1 MAARDLGNFDS
12 RFRKRDVERTLALY
26 DAFEQ
31 KLDGQRGLARARC
44 SGDEVQ
50 TALGKTPTQNI
61 VEPTDS
67 RRQLFFFFFFFFFF
81 ELNLRNHACLRS
93 CLLAP
98 CRSDGTAPHTVKWT
112 FECKKTPPVTLSKTL
127 AGDRSRVVCQS
138 RAAHAASL
146 RTR

>member
-12 RFRKRDVERTLALY
+12 RFRQRDIERTLSLY

-67 RRQLFFFFFFFFFF
+67 RRQLFFFFF

-93 CLLAP
+93 CLIAP
-98 CRSDGTAPHTVKWT
+98 CRSDGT
-112 FECKKTPPVTLSKTL
+112 
-127 AGDRSRVVCQS
+127 
-138 RAAHAASL
+138 
-146 RTR
+146 